1 VERERVVVLGAG
13 PAGLAAGGALRA
25 AGIDALLVDQADRVG
40 SSWHAHYD
48 RLHLHT
54 ARRFSALPG
63 LPIPAAYGDWVARD
77 DVARYL
83 ADYAAHHRLRSRLG
97 TRVTGLERGGDGW
110 VVQTSTGT
118 LTAPAVV
125 VATGYNHTP
134 LLPDWPGREQ
144 FAGELVHAARYK
156 NAAPYRG
163 RDVLVV
169 GGGNSGAEIAVDLVE
184 GGAGRVALSIRT
196 PPNIVLR
203 SLGGVSTT
211 ALTIA
216 LRPLPPA
223 FVDGLVR
230 VIQRLT
236 IGDLRPF
243 GLPRPPR
250 GAFTSVL
257 RDGQI
262 PIIDVGLVEQVKKGR
277 IEIVPAV
284 ERFDGA
290 EVVLAGGARWRPS
303 AVVAATG
310 YRRGLEPL
318 IGPLGLLDERGLPVV
333 HGAATHT
340 SAPGLYFL
348 GYTNPVS
355 GNLRELGRDA
365 VAIARVL
372 QKPALQPSL

>member
-1 VERERVVVLGAG
+1 MERERVIVLGAG

-25 AGIDALLVDQADRVG
+25 ARVDALLVDQADRVG

-48 RLHLHT
+48 RLRLHT

-63 LPIPAAYGDWVARD
+63 LPIPRAYGDWVAREN
-77 DVARYL
+77 VARYL
-83 ADYAAHHRLRSRLG
+83 ADYAAHHRLRVRLN
-97 TRVTGLERGGDGW
+97 TRVAGLRRSDDGW
-110 VVQTSTGT
+110 IVDTATGT
-118 LTAPAVV
+118 LTAPTVI

-134 LLPDWPGREQ
+134 FIPDWPGRAG
-144 FAGELVHAARYK
+144 FTGELVHAARYK

-184 GGAGRVALSIRT
+184 GGAARVALSIRT

-203 SLGGVSTT
+203 SLGGVSAT
-211 ALTIA
+211 AMTIA
-216 LRPLPPA
+216 LRPLPPP
-223 FVDGLVR
+223 FVDRLVR

-236 IGDLRPF
+236 IGDLSRW

-262 PIIDVGLVEQVKKGR
+262 PIIDVGLVELVKAGR
-277 IEIVPAV
+277 IVVVPAV
-284 ERFDGA
+284 VGFDGA
-290 EVVLAGGARWRPS
+290 EVLLADGSRRTAS
-303 AVVAATG
+303 AVIAATG
-310 YRRGLEPL
+310 YQRGLEQL
-318 IGPLGLLDERGLPVV
+318 VGALGLLDERGLPVV
-333 HGAATHT
+333 HGAGTLA
-340 SAPGLYFL
+340 SAPGLHFI

-365 VAIARVL
+365 VAIARTL
-372 QKPALQPSL
+372 APRP